1 MAYREKD
8 TKKWSAQ
15 WFEEDI
21 MGGKVKRKKR
31 GFDTKCCFSHY
42 LQLHVAHYLPPF
54 SKLSQRFQHIIQ
66 SQLCILNTV
75 IKKRSTLFNPNEFAD
90 CKNIRVFCNV

>member
-1 MAYREKD
+1 MATD
-8 TKKWSAQ
+8 
-15 WFEEDI
+15 
-21 MGGKVKRKKR
+21 KR
-31 GFDTKCCFSHY
+31 GRRLPKGIRQRSEKYEGRFSCCFSHY